1 MPTLFEAMFQEMDK
15 SNEHIQKFD
24 EVIACIIKIC
34 DKQSSR
40 TTKGDQEELW
50 KHALKN
56 VFSIKDKVYKLIV
69 SKENQSDSEDL
80 RIEERENFERFLS
93 QRN

>member
-1 MPTLFEAMFQEMDK
+1 MDGR
-15 SNEHIQKFD
+15 NEHIQKFD
-24 EVIACIIKIC
+24 EVMASIVKIC

-56 VFSIKDKVYKLIV
+56 IFSIKDKVYMLISI
-69 SKENQSDSEDL
+69 SKEDQSDSEDIGL
-80 RIEERENFERFLS
+80 EERENF
-93 QRN
+93 

>member
-1 MPTLFEAMFQEMDK
+1 M
-15 SNEHIQKFD
+15 
-24 EVIACIIKIC
+24 ACIIKIC